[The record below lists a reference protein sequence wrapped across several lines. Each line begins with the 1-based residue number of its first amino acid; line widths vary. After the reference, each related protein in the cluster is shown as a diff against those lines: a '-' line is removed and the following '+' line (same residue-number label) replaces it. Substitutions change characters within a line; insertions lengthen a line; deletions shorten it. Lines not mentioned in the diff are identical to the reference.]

1 MKRNTILSLFVTLIL
16 YHSVHAQQ
24 DSIFSL
30 DKCINYAFK
39 NQATVKNAE
48 LDQQISKYKVNETR
62 GIGLPQINF
71 EANTMYNIQLQPMFM
86 TNERANTFINPG
98 TPLGAGVDPNGRAVL
113 PNLFQLKGSNTA
125 TLNASQILF
134 DGSYLVGL
142 KASKTY
148 SELAT
153 KSIMQTKIETTD
165 KITKG
170 FYLVLINEQQLQLL
184 NANIVRIDT
193 SLSQL
198 KEINKS
204 GFAENLDV
212 NRLEV
217 TLNNLKTD
225 QLNVQN
231 QLLVTYSLL
240 KYQMGYP
247 VNSELKLNGTLDELV
262 TRLNTVSN
270 PNIGGDFNY
279 NQRNDYALLRT
290 QKKLQELNLK
300 NAQAIS
306 YPKLVAYGTAGMI
319 NAQNDY
325 MKLYSSSYFGYGFIG
340 AKLSVPIFTG
350 GNHYYQQ
357 QGAKL
362 EVQKAQNNIEM
373 MEDVIDLQVQQT
385 KLVMD
390 NNIQNI
396 KSQKRNLDLAE
407 QVIRQTKVKYQE
419 GVGTNLEVVDAENSF
434 KTAQTNYYDAVYN
447 ALVSLIDYQKATGT
461 LYSE

>member
-1 MKRNTILSLFVTLIL
+1 MKMNSTASSTNKRTVQIKLNCKMKKNTILSLFVTLIL
-16 YHSVHAQQ
+16 YHGVYAQQ
-24 DSIFSL
+24 DSIFNL
-30 DKCINYAFK
+30 DKCIDYAFK

-48 LDQQISKYKVNETR
+48 LDQQISKYKINETR
-62 GIGLPQINF
+62 GNGLPQINF
-71 EANTMYNIQLQPMFM
+71 EANTMYNIALQAFFL
-86 TNERANTFINPG
+86 TNGNASKFGYPISSTANPSDIY
-98 TPLGAGVDPNGRAVL
+98 AGKQV
-113 PNLFQLKGSNTA
+113 FQLNATNTA
-125 TLNASQILF
+125 TLNATQILF

-142 KASKTY
+142 KASKMY
-148 SELAT
+148 SELASR
-153 KSIMQTKIETTD
+153 SITQTKIETID
-165 KITKG
+165 KITKA

-184 NANIVRIDT
+184 NANISRIDT
-193 SLSQL
+193 SLNQL

-240 KYQMGYP
+240 KYQMSYP
-247 VNSELKLNGTLDELV
+247 SNSELKLTGTLDELV
-262 TRLNTVSN
+262 TRLNTASN
-270 PNIGGDFNY
+270 PNLGGDFNY
-279 NQRNDYALLRT
+279 NQRNDYSLLRT

-300 NAQAIS
+300 NAYAIS
-306 YPKLVAYGTAGMI
+306 YPKLVAFGTAGMI
-319 NAQNDY
+319 NSQNDY
-325 MKLYSSSYFGYGFIG
+325 MKLYSTPYYGYGYIG

-350 GNHYYQQ
+350 GNHYFQQ

-362 EVQKAQNNIEM
+362 EVRKAQNNIEM

-396 KSQKRNLDLAE
+396 KL
-407 QVIRQTKVKYQE
+407 
-419 GVGTNLEVVDAENSF
+419 
-434 KTAQTNYYDAVYN
+434 
-447 ALVSLIDYQKATGT
+447 LISD
-461 LYSE
+461 

>member
-1 MKRNTILSLFVTLIL
+1 MKKNTILSLFVTLIL

-30 DKCINYAFK
+30 DKCISYAFK
-39 NQATVKNAE
+39 NQASVKNAE
-48 LDQQISKYKVNETR
+48 LDQQISKYKINETR
-62 GIGLPQINF
+62 GNGLPQINF
-71 EANTMYNIQLQPMFM
+71 EANTMYNIALQAFFL
-86 TNERANTFINPG
+86 TNGNASKFGYPISPTANPSDIY
-98 TPLGAGVDPNGRAVL
+98 AGKQV
-113 PNLFQLKGSNTA
+113 FQLNATNTA
-125 TLNASQILF
+125 TLNATQILF
-134 DGSYLVGL
+134 DGAYLVGL

-148 SELAT
+148 SELAS
-153 KSIMQTKIETTD
+153 KSITQTKIETTD
-165 KITKG
+165 KITKA

-184 NANIVRIDT
+184 NANISRIDT
-193 SLSQL
+193 SLNQL

-240 KYQMGYP
+240 KYQMSYP
-247 VNSELKLNGTLDELV
+247 FNSELKLNGNLDELV
-262 TRLNTVSN
+262 TRLNTASN
-270 PNIGGDFNY
+270 PNVGGDFNY
-279 NQRNDYALLRT
+279 NQRNDYSLLRT
-290 QKKLQELNLK
+290 QKKMQELNLK
-300 NAQAIS
+300 NARAIS
-306 YPKLVAYGTAGMI
+306 YPKLVAFGTAGMI
-319 NAQNDY
+319 NSQNDY
-325 MKLYSSSYFGYGFIG
+325 LKLYSSPYYGYGYIG

-362 EVQKAQNNIEM
+362 EIQKAQNNIDM